1 MYFIYQLKKRYNIN
15 DHFLYIPSNPQD
27 KAERIVYDSYQE
39 GYYHSAIVRF
49 VFACVLTWKDL
60 PQQQK
65 HRHVDL
71 KAYTNRGQDQES
83 LERRDNKTQEK
94 AGKIATGNKDKKLSN
109 GFWLNLIFE

>member
-49 VFACVLTWKDL
+49 VFACVLT
-60 PQQQK
+60 
-65 HRHVDL
+65 
-71 KAYTNRGQDQES
+71 
-83 LERRDNKTQEK
+83 
-94 AGKIATGNKDKKLSN
+94 
-109 GFWLNLIFE
+109 